1 MSTIRQ
7 FLNYYCI
14 SMAIEK
20 IVVVDDE
27 MMIRKA
33 LETQLRN
40 KRYSVA
46 STGDLKGARKI
57 LSRDSFDLVFLDLR
71 LPDGEG
77 TDLLEEIT
85 AKSEAPMVVMM
96 TGYGS
101 VESAVSCMQMGAF
114 DYVVKPFSFEQIE
127 VVVDKVASFDKMR
140 RVTKYYVE
148 ESDEGPSDIIG
159 ESRPVENLKTLV
171 SKVAKTEASVLI
183 TGENGTGKEL
193 VSRELYRNSMLAKQP
208 YIRVNCA
215 AISETLMESE
225 FFGHEKGSFTGA
237 TERREGRFE
246 LADGGTILLDEISE
260 IAPALQAKLLRV
272 LQEKEFERVGGNK
285 TIQVKVRVLAT
296 TNRDLMKEVKDGN
309 FREDLYYR
317 LNVFPISVPPLRDRG
332 GDILLLANSFLAR
345 HAKKH
350 GAGKI
355 EFSKDCEKAIE
366 SHNWPGNVRE
376 LENAVERAVILADKG
391 NAIEADLLGLQ
402 DVTGNKTSDSS
413 SNLEI
418 RTEEIASM
426 EEVERKHIQ
435 NALQAFDGNR
445 THAAEKLGLNVR
457 TLRNK
462 IKQYDLE

>member
-1 MSTIRQ
+1 
-7 FLNYYCI
+7 
-14 SMAIEK
+14 MAIEK

-57 LSRDSFDLVFLDLR
+57 LARDSFDLVFLDLR

-77 TDLLEEIT
+77 TDLLEEIVT
-85 AKSEAPMVVMM
+85 KTDGPMVVMM
-96 TGYGS
+96 TGFGS

-114 DYVVKPFSFEQIE
+114 DYVVKPFSFDQIE

-148 ESDEGPSDIIG
+148 ESDTRSSDIVG
-159 ESRPVENLKTLV
+159 ESEPIKKLKNLV
-171 SKVAKTEASVLI
+171 DKVAKTEATVLI

-193 VSRELYRNSMLAKQP
+193 VARELYRNSMLAKQP

-225 FFGHEKGSFTGA
+225 FFGHEKGAFTGA

-260 IAPALQAKLLRV
+260 IAPSLQAKLLRV

-285 TIQVKVRVLAT
+285 TIEVKVRVLAT
-296 TNRDLMKEVKDGN
+296 TNRNLLEEVEKGN

-317 LNVFPISVPPLRDRG
+317 LNVFPIAVPALKERG
-332 GDILLLANSFLAR
+332 DDILLLANTFLAR
-345 HAKKH
+345 HARRH
-350 GAGKI
+350 GFDKI
-355 EFSKDCEKAIE
+355 AFSKNCEKAIVT
-366 SHNWPGNVRE
+366 HYWPGNVRE
-376 LENAVERAVILADKG
+376 LENAVERSVILADPGKK
-391 NAIEADLLGLQ
+391 IEADLLGIR
-402 DVTGNKTSDSS
+402 DVAHNVGSKSKATLKNKDP
-413 SNLEI
+413 NEK
-418 RTEEIASM
+418 SM
-426 EEVERKHIQ
+426 EDVEREHIQ
-435 NALQAFDGNR
+435 KVLDSCDWNR
-445 THAAEKLGLNVR
+445 THAAKKLGFNVR

-462 IKQYDLE
+462 IKEYDLDN

>member
-1 MSTIRQ
+1 
-7 FLNYYCI
+7 
-14 SMAIEK
+14 MAIEK

-57 LSRDSFDLVFLDLR
+57 LARDSFDLVFLDLR

-77 TDLLEEIT
+77 TDLLEEIM
-85 AKSEAPMVVMM
+85 AKADGPMVVMM

-101 VESAVSCMQMGAF
+101 VESAVSCMQLGAF

-148 ESDEGPSDIIG
+148 ESDSQSSDIVG
-159 ESRPVENLKTLV
+159 ESEPVEQLKTLV

-193 VSRELYRNSMLAKQP
+193 VARELYRNSMLAKEP

-215 AISETLMESE
+215 AVTETLMESE
-225 FFGHEKGSFTGA
+225 FFGHEKGAFTGA

-246 LADGGTILLDEISE
+246 LADGGTLLLDEISE

-296 TNRDLMKEVKDGN
+296 TNRNLIEEVEKGN

-317 LNVFPISVPPLRDRG
+317 LNVFPIAVPALRERKD
-332 GDILLLANSFLAR
+332 DIMLLANTFLDR
-345 HAKKH
+345 HVRRH
-350 GAGKI
+350 GIEKI
-355 EFSKDCEKAIE
+355 KFSKSCEQAIKIH
-366 SHNWPGNVRE
+366 SWPGNVRE
-376 LENAVERAVILADKG
+376 LENAVERAVILAEPGK
-391 NAIEADLLGLQ
+391 AIEADLLGLGHL
-402 DVTGNKTSDSS
+402 GNSKAPSS
-413 SNLEI
+413 ESMKEKLS
-418 RTEEIASM
+418 TESSAEESM
-426 EEVERKHIQ
+426 EEVEKRHIMKV
-435 NALQAFDGNR
+435 LTVCEGNR
-445 THAAEKLGLNVR
+445 THAAEKLGMNVR

-462 IKQYDLE
+462 IKQYELEI

>member
-1 MSTIRQ
+1 
-7 FLNYYCI
+7 
-14 SMAIEK
+14 MAIEK

-27 MMIRKA
+27 LMIRKA

-46 STGDLKGARKI
+46 SAGDLKSARKI
-57 LSRDSFDLVFLDLR
+57 LARDSFDLVFLDLK

-77 TDLLEEIT
+77 TDLLEEIM
-85 AKSEAPMVVMM
+85 AKADGPMVVMM

-127 VVVDKVASFDKMR
+127 VVVDKVSSFDRMR

-148 ESDEGPSDIIG
+148 ESDTRSSDIIG
-159 ESRPVENLKTLV
+159 ESEPIKELKTLV
-171 SKVAKTEASVLI
+171 AKVAKTEATVLI
-183 TGENGTGKEL
+183 TGKNGTGKEL
-193 VSRELYRNSMLAKQP
+193 VARELYRNSLLAKQP

-260 IAPALQAKLLRV
+260 ISSALQAKLLRV

-296 TNRDLMKEVKDGN
+296 TNRNLLEEVEKGK

-317 LNVFPISVPPLRDRG
+317 LNVFPIAVPPLHERG
-332 GDILLLANSFLAR
+332 KDIMLLAKTFLQR
-345 HAKKH
+345 HSMRH
-350 GAGKI
+350 GLDQVS
-355 EFSKDCEKAIE
+355 FSKNCERAITVH
-366 SHNWPGNVRE
+366 SWPGNVRE
-376 LENAVERAVILADKG
+376 LENAVERAVILADENKQ
-391 NAIEADLLGLQ
+391 IEADLLGLAPLAPK
-402 DVTGNKTSDSS
+402 VKSLEAEEGA
-413 SNLEI
+413 NLEI
-418 RTEEIASM
+418 ETIEQ
-426 EEVERKHIQ
+426 VEKLHIEKI
-435 NALQAFDGNR
+435 LKKCDGNR
-445 THAAEKLGLNVR
+445 THAAKKLGLNVR

-462 IKQYDLE
+462 IKDFEIDN

>member
-1 MSTIRQ
+1 V
-7 FLNYYCI
+7 
-14 SMAIEK
+14 AIEK

-27 MMIRKA
+27 LMIRKS

-46 STGDLKGARKI
+46 SASDLKGARKI
-57 LSRDSFDLVFLDLR
+57 LRRDSFDLVFLDLR

-85 AKSEAPMVVMM
+85 AKTDGPMVVMM

-114 DYVVKPFSFEQIE
+114 DYVVKPFSFDQIE

-148 ESDEGPSDIIG
+148 ESDTRSSDIVG
-159 ESRPVENLKTLV
+159 ESEPIKKLKNLV
-171 SKVAKTEASVLI
+171 DKVAKTEATVLI

-193 VSRELYRNSMLAKQP
+193 VARELYRNSMLSKQP

-225 FFGHEKGSFTGA
+225 FFGHEKGAFTGA

-260 IAPALQAKLLRV
+260 IAPSLQSKLLRV

-296 TNRDLMKEVKDGN
+296 TNRNLLKEVELGN

-317 LNVFPISVPPLRDRG
+317 LNVFPIPVPALLDRG
-332 GDILLLANSFLAR
+332 NDILLLANTFLDR
-345 HAKKH
+345 HARRYDTNEV
-350 GAGKI
+350 A
-355 EFSKDCEKAIE
+355 FSKSCEKAIL
-366 SHNWPGNVRE
+366 SHSWPGNVRE
-376 LENAVERAVILADKG
+376 LENAVERAVILAEPNKK
-391 NAIEADLLGLQ
+391 IENDLLGIPKC
-402 DVTGNKTSDSS
+402 VPAKKSSRKKT
-413 SNLEI
+413 
-418 RTEEIASM
+418 T
-426 EEVERKHIQ
+426 
-435 NALQAFDGNR
+435 
-445 THAAEKLGLNVR
+445 
-457 TLRNK
+457 
-462 IKQYDLE
+462 

>member
-1 MSTIRQ
+1 
-7 FLNYYCI
+7 
-14 SMAIEK
+14 MAIEK

-57 LSRDSFDLVFLDLR
+57 LTRDSFDLVFLDLR

-77 TDLLEEIT
+77 TDLLEEIM
-85 AKSEAPMVVMM
+85 AKTDGPMVVMM

-114 DYVVKPFSFEQIE
+114 DYVVKPFSFDQIE

-148 ESDEGPSDIIG
+148 ESDTRSSDIVG
-159 ESRPVENLKTLV
+159 ESKPIDRLKTLV
-171 SKVAKTEASVLI
+171 DKVAKTEATVLI

-193 VSRELYRNSMLAKQP
+193 VARELYRNSMLSKQP

-225 FFGHEKGSFTGA
+225 FFGHEKGAFTGA
-237 TERREGRFE
+237 TDRREGRFE

-260 IAPALQAKLLRV
+260 IAPSLQAKLLRV

-285 TIQVKVRVLAT
+285 TIEVKVRVLAT
-296 TNRDLMKEVKDGN
+296 TNRNLLEEVEKGN

-317 LNVFPISVPPLRDRG
+317 LNVFPIAVPALRERG
-332 GDILLLANSFLAR
+332 EDILLLADTFLSR
-345 HAKKH
+345 HARRH
-350 GAGKI
+350 GIEKI
-355 EFSKDCEKAIE
+355 EFSKNCKNAILA
-366 SHNWPGNVRE
+366 HGWPGNVRE
-376 LENAVERAVILADKG
+376 LENAVERAVILADSG
-391 NAIEADLLGLQ
+391 SEINADLLGIRQNTLSIK
-402 DVTGNKTSDSS
+402 VT
-413 SNLEI
+413 
-418 RTEEIASM
+418 TEVPGADELM
-426 EEVERKHIQ
+426 EDVERKHIEKV
-435 NALQAFDGNR
+435 LDSCDGNR
-445 THAAEKLGLNVR
+445 THAAKKLGLNVR

-462 IKQYDLE
+462 IKQFGLDDQ

>member
-1 MSTIRQ
+1 
-7 FLNYYCI
+7 
-14 SMAIEK
+14 MAIEK

-85 AKSEAPMVVMM
+85 AKTEAPMVVMM

-148 ESDEGPSDIIG
+148 ESDTRSSDIIG
-159 ESRPVENLKTLV
+159 ESKSVQDLKNLV
-171 SKVAKTEASVLI
+171 GKVAKTEASVLI

-193 VSRELYRNSMLAKQP
+193 VARELYRNSMLAKQP

-260 IAPALQAKLLRV
+260 IVPALQAKLLRV

-296 TNRDLMKEVKDGN
+296 TNRDLMDEVKKGN

-317 LNVFPISVPPLRDRG
+317 LNVFPIAVPPLRDRDS
-332 GDILLLANSFLAR
+332 DILLLANSFLAR
-345 HAKKH
+345 HARKH
-350 GAGKI
+350 GIDEI
-355 EFSKDCEKAIE
+355 EFSKDCKRAIE

-376 LENAVERAVILADKG
+376 LENAVERAVILAEKG
-391 NAIEADLLGLQ
+391 NAIEADLLGLN
-402 DVTGNKTSDSS
+402 VFTGNKSIDSS
-413 SNLEI
+413 TGSETESGEI
-418 RTEEIASM
+418 ESM

>member
-1 MSTIRQ
+1 
-7 FLNYYCI
+7 
-14 SMAIEK
+14 MAIEK

-33 LETQLRN
+33 LEMQLRN

-57 LSRDSFDLVFLDLR
+57 LARDSFDLVFLDLK

-77 TDLLEEIT
+77 TELLEEIM
-85 AKSEAPMVVMM
+85 AKANGPMVVMM

-114 DYVVKPFSFEQIE
+114 DYVVKPFSFDQIE
-127 VVVDKVASFDKMR
+127 VVVDKVASFDRMR
-140 RVTKYYVE
+140 RVTQYYVE
-148 ESDEGPSDIIG
+148 EGDNRSSDIVGDSEPI
-159 ESRPVENLKTLV
+159 SRLKKLV
-171 SKVAKTEASVLI
+171 DKVAKTEATVLI

-193 VSRELYRNSMLAKQP
+193 VARELYRNSMLANQP

-225 FFGHEKGSFTGA
+225 FFGHEKGAFTGA

-260 IAPALQAKLLRV
+260 IAPSLQAKLLRV

-285 TIQVKVRVLAT
+285 TIEVKVRVIAT
-296 TNRDLMKEVKDGN
+296 TNRNLLKEVQKGK

-317 LNVFPISVPPLRDRG
+317 LNVFPIAVPALKERG
-332 GDILLLANSFLAR
+332 EDIMLLANTFLSR
-345 HAKKH
+345 HARIH
-350 GAGKI
+350 GIEKI
-355 EFSKDCEKAIE
+355 SFSKNCQKAIN

-376 LENAVERAVILADKG
+376 MENAVERAVILAETGEK
-391 NAIEADLLGLQ
+391 IEADQLGISN
-402 DVTGNKTSDSS
+402 NKLNVRAETTSGVDFSVD
-413 SNLEI
+413 E
-418 RTEEIASM
+418 SM
-426 EEVERKHIQ
+426 LDVERKHIKRILEHC
-435 NALQAFDGNR
+435 NGNR
-445 THAAEKLGLNVR
+445 THASKKLGLNVR

-462 IKQYDLE
+462 IKEFNLEE